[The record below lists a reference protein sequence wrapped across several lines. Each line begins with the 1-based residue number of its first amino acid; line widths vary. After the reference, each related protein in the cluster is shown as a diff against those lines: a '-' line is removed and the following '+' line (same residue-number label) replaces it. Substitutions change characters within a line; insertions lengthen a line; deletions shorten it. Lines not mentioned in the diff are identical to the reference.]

1 MRSYYSFEFSKSIEQ
16 LFVQPSLL
24 LLLLTIVLTK
34 KKARVAKMTALQGP
48 DSCIKKK
55 TAVAPNTVLLLPLLP
70 LLLLLYP
77 ALADYGKLV

>member
-1 MRSYYSFEFSKSIEQ
+1 MGSYYSFEFSKSIEQ
-16 LFVQPSLL
+16 ILTQPLP